1 MCCEPLSGATLA
13 KASKVFGG
21 HLVSR
26 VAFCC
31 GNNCKAVSTKHLFLV
46 NSVFSVTKIIP
57 TDIDALFGTKSSFA
71 GSF

>member
-1 MCCEPLSGATLA
+1 
-13 KASKVFGG
+13 
-21 HLVSR
+21 
-26 VAFCC
+26 
-31 GNNCKAVSTKHLFLV
+31 LV

>member
-31 GNNCKAVSTKHLFLV
+31 GNNYFGDRKDAVDQN
-46 NSVFSVTKIIP
+46 NSN
-57 TDIDALFGTKSSFA
+57 
-71 GSF
+71 